1 MTPTR
6 RFVALA
12 ILGNLAFVADAQ
24 DPSPTRKGTPEPPE
38 SAEVRMADGS
48 VVRMLLTQSDV
59 EITTRYGKL
68 NVPVADIRRIEFGF
82 RYPAGMEERIY
93 TAIDKL
99 TLSNAKDRD
108 AASEE
113 LIRYGAIAYPALKR
127 IAAGTDTEIS
137 TRARAVMRKIEDKVG
152 TDKLKSR
159 DQDTI
164 HTTEFIVAG
173 KIEAPTLKGRTTYFG
188 EVAVQVSEVRTI
200 RFLGGTG
207 VETELV
213 IDAAKYAAL
222 TRDVWLDTEVDV
234 NEGATLEIQAA
245 GIVDLYPSGGNYK
258 VGPDAM
264 PRQGQ
269 APDGTPSGMLIGKIG
284 SSGKPFQVGAK
295 YSGSVG
301 ESGRLYLRI
310 ECSPWNNAS
319 TGGYNVKI
327 VPNADGGGV
336 SIPMPIK
343 KPSKKNFDKK

>member
-1 MTPTR
+1 MTLVR
-6 RFVALA
+6 RYLSIAVVGSVALIA
-12 ILGNLAFVADAQ
+12 GAD
-24 DPSPTRKGTPEPPE
+24 DPPTKKGTPEPPE

-59 EITTRYGKL
+59 DITTRYGKL
-68 NVPVADIRRIEFGF
+68 SVPVADIRRIEFGF
-82 RYPAGMEERIY
+82 RYPAGAEERIH

-99 TLSNAKDRD
+99 TLTNAKDRE

-113 LIRYGAIAYPALKR
+113 LVGYGAIAYPALKR

-137 TRARAVMRKIEDKVG
+137 TRARAVMRKIEEKLG
-152 TDKLKSR
+152 ADKLKSR
-159 DQDTI
+159 DQDVI
-164 HTTEFIVAG
+164 HTTEFVVAG
-173 KIEAPTLKGRTTYFG
+173 RIEAPTLKGRTTYFG

-207 VETELV
+207 VETELS
-213 IDAAKYAAL
+213 IDAAKYAAI

-234 NEGATLEIQAA
+234 NEGATLQIQAA

-269 APDGTPSGMLIGKIG
+269 APDGTPSGMLVGRIG
-284 SSGKPFQVGAK
+284 SNGKPFQVGAK
-295 YSGSVG
+295 YSGNVA

-310 ECSPWNNAS
+310 ESSPWNNAS
-319 TGGYNVKI
+319 TGGYAVKI
-327 VPNADGGGV
+327 IPNADGGGV
-336 SIPMPIK
+336 SIPMAPIK
-343 KPSKKNFDKK
+343 KPSKKEFKK